1 MAREQQI
8 VPALEAGFRLIK
20 INLARLEAK

>member
-8 VPALEAGFRLIK
+8 VLALDAGFRLIK